1 LTAPATYARLA
12 PFYDFVYGFGLS
24 HGRRCAMKRLAPRPG
39 ERILEIGTGT
49 GLSALEYP
57 LPCSVVAIDLSP
69 AMLERARSRLAT
81 FDAGHIRLC
90 RMDAMHLAFP
100 DGVFDAV
107 YAPYVVNVVREPFA
121 ALREMRRVCRPNGR
135 IVLLNHFSGTGRDG
149 KVSKLLGR
157 FASVAGDAKWDLN
170 LQLLEQAQLRPHSME
185 HVNIGGVSSV
195 VVCRRA

>member
-1 LTAPATYARLA
+1 MERL
-12 PFYDFVYGFGLS
+12 S
-24 HGRRCAMKRLAPRPG
+24 PRPG
-39 ERILEIGTGT
+39 EWILEIGTGT
-49 GLSALEYP
+49 GLSALDYP
-57 LPCSVVAIDLSP
+57 VPCSVVAIDLSP
-69 AMLERARSRLAT
+69 AMLTRARTRLAMLN
-81 FDAGHIRLC
+81 AHHIRLC

-100 DGVFDAV
+100 DGMFDAV
-107 YAPYVVNVVREPFA
+107 YAPYVVNVVRDPLA

-170 LQLLEQAQLRPHSME
+170 LKLLDQARLTPASME
-185 HVNIGGVSSV
+185 HVNLGGVSSV